1 MGRDA
6 SQDATL
12 SPLPFPLSLIRRAV
26 VTYVRVACWILSFG
40 AFAAF
45 GSTVVTVWEWR
56 ASWTHDATI
65 GVVIAAVCF
74 AIGAGFLWLA
84 IYEPWRARLNAWA
97 DRQ

>member
-1 MGRDA
+1 V
-6 SQDATL
+6 
-12 SPLPFPLSLIRRAV
+12 SLIRRAV

-45 GSTVVTVWEWR
+45 ARTARLVWEWR
-56 ASWTHDATI
+56 ASWTRVATV

-84 IYEPWRARLNAWA
+84 IYEPWRARLDAWA
-97 DRQ
+97 ERE